1 MTEKKKIILKEVC
14 PRDGFQMEKN
24 LISTADKLTVIDR
37 LSESGVKKL
46 QVTAFVHPKA
56 VPNMADA
63 EQVWAGI
70 EKNPQVLYQG
80 LVANRRGYERA
91 AAAGIPEVEFT
102 LSATESHNMSNVN
115 STTAAS
121 FQQIEDCLKLGLT
134 TAITGGVAV
143 VFGCPFEGRPPL
155 SRLTWVMDRFMDLG
169 IYKVTMADT
178 AGTGDPKQVY
188 EIFSALLDQYPK
200 AEFCFH
206 PHNTHNTAI
215 ANTIAAIQAGVT
227 EIDAATAGLG
237 GCPFSPGASGNMA
250 MEDIVDILETMGYE
264 ERTVEL
270 AKIAGYLH
278 DIGNL
283 VNRKDHSQSG
293 AVMAWSILN
302 DMGCDPAE
310 VATIVTA
317 IGNHDEGTGV
327 PVNAVAAAMILADKA
342 DVRRSRVR
350 NTDMSTFD
358 IHDRVNYSVKKS
370 ALKINEDKTI
380 VKLKLTVDTKFGSV
394 MDYFEIFMQRMILC
408 RKAAEKLGLQFKLII
423 NEQQLI

>member
-1 MTEKKKIILKEVC
+1 MLTYEEITKSEAIKTYIIRADESLGALGYTEHSFAHVLHVAE
-14 PRDGFQMEKN
+14 
-24 LISTADKLTVIDR
+24 
-37 LSESGVKKL
+37 
-46 QVTAFVHPKA
+46 
-56 VPNMADA
+56 MA
-63 EQVWAGI
+63 
-70 EKNPQVLYQG
+70 
-80 LVANRRGYERA
+80 GY
-91 AAAGIPEVEFT
+91 
-102 LSATESHNMSNVN
+102 
-115 STTAAS
+115 
-121 FQQIEDCLKLGLT
+121 
-134 TAITGGVAV
+134 
-143 VFGCPFEGRPPL
+143 
-155 SRLTWVMDRFMDLG
+155 
-169 IYKVTMADT
+169 
-178 AGTGDPKQVY
+178 
-188 EIFSALLDQYPK
+188 
-200 AEFCFH
+200 
-206 PHNTHNTAI
+206 
-215 ANTIAAIQAGVT
+215 
-227 EIDAATAGLG
+227 
-237 GCPFSPGASGNMA
+237 
-250 MEDIVDILETMGYE
+250 ILETMGYD

-310 VATIVTA
+310 MATIVTA

-350 NTDMSTFD
+350 NQDPSTFD

-370 ALKINEDKTI
+370 TLKINEEKTL

-394 MDYFEIFMQRMILC
+394 MDYFEIFMQRMLLC